1 MENITND
8 EAAQI
13 MKKKHTGHIPIEV
26 NNVPTA
32 HNDRD
37 TPADKHTNKIQMET
51 KSLIA
56 VVHIPI

>member
-13 MKKKHTGHIPIEV
+13 MKNKHAGHIPIEV

-37 TPADKHTNKIQMET
+37 IPEDKHTNNI
-51 KSLIA
+51 
-56 VVHIPI
+56 